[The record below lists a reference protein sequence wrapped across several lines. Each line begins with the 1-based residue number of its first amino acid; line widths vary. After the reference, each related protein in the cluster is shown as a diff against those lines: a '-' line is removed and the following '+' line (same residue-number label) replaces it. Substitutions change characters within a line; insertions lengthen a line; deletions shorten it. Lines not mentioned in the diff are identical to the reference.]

1 MGEIMRAIP
10 FNQLLEWAIREYR
23 ERGSVFGIRKE
34 KFYVNQSGRKANMFG
49 DSISS
54 VVGPAAG
61 PNAQLAQNI
70 IAAYLAGARFM
81 ELKTVQV
88 IDGAELRK
96 AVARP
101 CINAEDEGYNVEWS
115 TEFTVEGAFAEYV
128 KAWLAIHVLMAE
140 FGLSDRRDFVFN
152 MSVGYD
158 LAGIQS
164 EKVDRFIEG
173 MKDASETEIWK
184 SCMAHLR
191 EKLPEFSGFGEA
203 QLAAVSPAVSP
214 SITLS
219 TLHGCPPQEIERIAM
234 YLIREKQIHTYIKC
248 NPTLLGYERARA
260 IMDGMGYGYVAF
272 DDHHFNNDLQLQDAV
287 PMLRRLK
294 ETAKQAGKAFGVK
307 ITNTFPVQSD
317 GKKLP
322 GQEMY
327 MSGRSLFPLSVNVA
341 RVLSEAFEG
350 TLPISFSG
358 GADAFNIRELVDI
371 GIRPVT
377 VATTIL
383 KPGGYGRFKQLAEAT
398 EQQLRTA
405 DAGIDVPAL
414 ARLCDSMTEQ
424 KRHRKD
430 ARDSREVKTRSK
442 LPLFDCYKAPCKDG
456 GCPIQQQIPEY
467 VNLVSRG
474 EYEKAFGV
482 IAIDNALPSATGT
495 LCDHNCQNKCTRNH
509 YEDPVQIRRAKLSA
523 AEKSQEAY
531 IEASKP
537 CELKTKQRA
546 VVIGAGPAGI
556 AVSLFLRRNGMQVT
570 VLEKREEPFG
580 IVNYVIP
587 GFRISK
593 SATERDYRMAV
604 AAGVDFRF
612 GVTPEYD
619 LNALQKEY
627 DYVVLA
633 TGAWKE
639 GLCPV
644 KEGGEHLV
652 DALEFLEKSKKQNCG
667 LDLGKRVAVIGAGD
681 VAMDCARAA
690 KRAVGSP
697 EVTIVYRRTQEFMP
711 AMPEEIR
718 LALGDG
724 VQLRELLAPD
734 AYDGKTLRCEV
745 QELTEERDASDRRLM
760 RGTGRMEELEFDTV
774 IGAVG
779 ARVDT
784 TAFAENGLLLNRWNM
799 PAISNENESSM
810 QNVYIAGDC
819 KAGAATIVKAIA
831 DAKIIAKSILE
842 RVGLSHDFIR
852 VEVPQTAAE
861 IYSRKGV
868 LKDKSEQGRCLS
880 CDQICELCAD
890 VCPNRANVSVKT
902 TSEVFAGGRQIL
914 HIDGMCNECGNCGTF
929 CPHIGNPYQDK
940 LTLFW
945 TQEDFDDSQNTGF
958 LPLGDGRWLVRC
970 EDGSILTYQDGQQ
983 GMVSAEIAAMIALVQ
998 NDYAYFLVRDAR

>member
-1 MGEIMRAIP
+1 MGEMMRAIP
-10 FNQLLEWAIREYR
+10 FDQLLEWAMREYR

-34 KFYVNQSGRKANMFG
+34 KFYVNKSGTSASMFG

-70 IAAYLAGARFM
+70 VAAYLTGARFM
-81 ELKTVQV
+81 ELKTVQI
-88 IDGAELRK
+88 IDGEDLRK

-115 TEFTVEGAFAEYV
+115 TEFTVEGAFEEYV
-128 KAWLAIHVLMAE
+128 KAWFAIHVLMAE
-140 FGLSDRRDFVFN
+140 FGLSARRDFVFN

-158 LAGIQS
+158 LAGIRS

-173 MKDASETEIWK
+173 MKDASETAIWK
-184 SCMAHLR
+184 NCMAHLR
-191 EKLPEFSGFGEA
+191 EKLPGFTAFGEA
-203 QLAAVSPAVSP
+203 ELMAVSPVVSP

-219 TLHGCPPQEIERIAM
+219 TLHGCPPEEIERIAM
-234 YLIREKQIHTYIKC
+234 YLLTEKNIHTYIKC
-248 NPTLLGYERARA
+248 NPTLLGYERARKL
-260 IMDGMGYGYVAF
+260 MDDMGYDYVAF

-294 ETAKQAGKAFGVK
+294 ETAEQSGREFGVK

-317 GKKLP
+317 GTKLP
-322 GQEMY
+322 GEEMY

-341 RVLSEAFEG
+341 AVLSEAFEEA
-350 TLPISFSG
+350 LPISFSG
-358 GADAFNIRELVDI
+358 GADAFNIRELVGL

-383 KPGGYGRFKQLAEAT
+383 KPGGYARFKQLAEAT
-398 EQQLRTA
+398 EKLLEKDA
-405 DAGIDVPAL
+405 AGIDVPAL
-414 ARLCDSMTEQ
+414 TRLCDSMTQ
-424 KRHRKD
+424 QVRHRKD
-430 ARDSREVKTRSK
+430 ARDSLTVKTRST

-456 GCPIQQQIPEY
+456 GCPIRQQIPEY
-467 VNLVSRG
+467 VNLVGRG
-474 EYEKAFGV
+474 EYDEAFRI

-509 YEDPVQIRRAKLSA
+509 YEDPVQIRGAKLTA
-523 AEKSQEAY
+523 AEKAQEAY
-531 IEASKP
+531 IAASRP
-537 CELKTKQRA
+537 CALKTQQRV

-556 AVSLFLRRNGMQVT
+556 AVSLFLRRNGMEVT
-570 VLEKREEPFG
+570 VLEKNTEPFG
-580 IVNYVIP
+580 IVNDVIP
-587 GFRISK
+587 GFRIPK
-593 SATERDYRMAV
+593 SATDRDYRMAV

-612 GVTPEYD
+612 GVAPDYD
-619 LNALQKEY
+619 LKTLQGDY

-644 KEGGEHLV
+644 KEGGEQLV
-652 DALEFLEKSKKQNCG
+652 DALAFLGESKKQNCA
-667 LDLGKRVAVIGAGD
+667 LDLGKRVAIIGAGD

-690 KRAVGSP
+690 KRATGAP
-697 EVTIVYRRTQEFMP
+697 EVTIVYRRTREFMP

-724 VQLRELLAPD
+724 VQLRELLAPA

-745 QELTEERDASDRRLM
+745 QELAEERDASGRRLM
-760 RGTGRMEELEFDTV
+760 RGTGRMEEMAFDTV

-784 TAFAENGLLLNRWNM
+784 AAFAENGLLLNRWSM
-799 PAISNENESSM
+799 PVVSNENESSM

-831 DAKIIAKSILE
+831 DAKVIAKSILE
-842 RVGLSHDFIR
+842 RAGLSHDFVR
-852 VEVPQTAAE
+852 VEVPQAAEE

-880 CDQICELCAD
+880 CDQICEICTD
-890 VCPNRANVSVKT
+890 VCPNRANVSLKT
-902 TSEVFAGGRQIL
+902 TADVFGGDRQIL

-929 CPHIGNPYQDK
+929 CPHTGDPYRDK

-945 TQEDFDDSQNTGF
+945 TKEDFDDSRNTGF
-958 LPLGDGRWLVRC
+958 LPTEEDRFLVRR
-970 EDGSILTYQDGQQ
+970 EDGSVVEYQSGQR
-983 GMVSAEIAAMIALVQ
+983 GVVSSEIAAMIALVQ
-998 NDYAYFLVRDAR
+998 KDYAYYLVQNAK